1 MSISDYIKDD
11 LAVRLRTGERLPDH
25 LTLDS
30 LAEMYQVSFT
40 PVRAA
45 VAELIHEGLLEK
57 GPNRRLVVS
66 VPVERNGNGV
76 HAEVPPAPPRDPF
89 DEISGDLVR
98 LSLEGKPVYLREEVT
113 AEKYDIS
120 RSAIRNIFHRLAGE
134 GILDHIPRRGW
145 RLRPFRQVDLQA
157 YIEVRE
163 SLELKALDLSIE
175 RLDQF
180 ELRRMLEANQFPATE
195 INNPVI
201 DESFHDYLI
210 DLSGNPY
217 IKDFFTRQGRYYKL
231 LFQWEDHDREAA
243 IETVRQHRKILS
255 ALLEKNWSE
264 ARKNLSHHIL
274 KNHPILNRANRPHA
288 GE

>member
-57 GPNRRLVVS
+57 GPNRRLVAS
-66 VPVERNGNGV
+66 VPIEKNGNGT
-76 HAEVPPAPPRDPF
+76 HFEVPPTPPRDPF
-89 DEISGDLVR
+89 EQISGDLVR
-98 LSLEGKPVYLREEVT
+98 LSLEGKPAYLREEVT

-163 SLELKALDLSIE
+163 SLELKALDLSLE
-175 RLDQF
+175 RLDPY
-180 ELRRMLEANQFPATE
+180 ELRRMLEANRFPVTE
-195 INNPVI
+195 NDNPVI

-243 IETVRQHRKILS
+243 VETVRQHREILS
-255 ALLEKNWSE
+255 ALLENNWSE
-264 ARKNLSHHIL
+264 ARKTLSHHIL
-274 KNHPILNRANRPHA
+274 KNHPILNRAAKSPA
-288 GE
+288 GA